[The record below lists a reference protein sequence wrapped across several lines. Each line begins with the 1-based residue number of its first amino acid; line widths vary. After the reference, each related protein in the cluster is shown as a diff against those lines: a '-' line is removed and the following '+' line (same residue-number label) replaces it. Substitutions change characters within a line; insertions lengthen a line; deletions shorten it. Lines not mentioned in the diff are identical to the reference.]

1 MGSYLERPVTTKESE
16 VGSGHGLEWVSTGM
30 QGWRVGMEDAHIAL
44 TGLQCGSSD
53 RTKFSLFG
61 VFDGHGG
68 REVANF
74 CRRHI
79 PDQVQ
84 NHLRSLH
91 KEDDQGLEVA
101 AIAQALVRAFNGI
114 DDMLRQPEFEEE
126 LLSYRKPRNS
136 NGAENDRPTSP
147 PRDPAG
153 EGSQD
158 GGAGVSGGQAQ
169 QSSCP
174 SQVQAVQD
182 RLQAAVAADMAR
194 ANEKGSLT
202 SQEAMRI
209 AMGMSFLQRL
219 EGSAAQGSSSPA
231 DSSTCALNAGCT
243 AVCVVITDTY
253 LVCANAGDSRAVLC
267 RGGRS
272 VALSRD
278 HKPNDRSERRRI
290 MAAGGTIKEITT
302 SGRDGR
308 SGRTQ
313 YRVNG
318 DLNLSRAIGD
328 LRHKTRP
335 DLRPE
340 QQVICATPDVHFE
353 VREPDDEFLV
363 LACDGVWDVRTNAQ
377 VCDEVREGLRAG
389 RPLRDVTESLLDA
402 CISPDPKATQGLGAD
417 NMTIVVAKMEG
428 VAAAPTSPR
437 KGGFCFPFRCL
448 R

>member
-1 MGSYLERPVTTKESE
+1 LERPVTTKESE
-16 VGSGHGLEWVSTGM
+16 VGSGHGLEWASTGM
-30 QGWRVGMEDAHIAL
+30 QGWRVGMEDAHIAM
-44 TGLQCGSSD
+44 TDMQCGSSD

-68 REVANF
+68 KEVANF
-74 CRRHI
+74 CRRHM

-84 NHLRSLH
+84 THLKSLH
-91 KEDDQGLEVA
+91 KAEDDQGLEVA
-101 AIAQALVRAFNGI
+101 AIAEALVRSFNGI
-114 DDMLRQPEFEEE
+114 DEMLRRPEFEAE
-126 LLSYRKPRNS
+126 LLSYRHAR
-136 NGAENDRPTSP
+136 NGAFEGERVEQTAPEAQAQGDAPQ
-147 PRDPAG
+147 DGPAG
-153 EGSQD
+153 D
-158 GGAGVSGGQAQ
+158 ADAQ
-169 QSSCP
+169 PPGPP
-174 SQVQAVQD
+174 SQIQAVQD
-182 RLQAAVAADMAR
+182 RLQAAVAADMSR
-194 ANEKGSLT
+194 ANERGAVT

-219 EGSAAQGSSSPA
+219 EGSGQGSSSPA
-231 DSSTCALNAGCT
+231 GGTCNCAHNAGCT

-253 LVCANAGDSRAVLC
+253 VVCANAGDSRAVLS
-267 RGGRS
+267 RAGRS

-302 SGRDGR
+302 AGRDGR
-308 SGRTQ
+308 SSRTQ

-328 LRHKTRP
+328 LRHKTRS

-340 QQVICATPDVHFE
+340 QQVICATPDVYFE

-363 LACDGVWDVRTNAQ
+363 LACDGVWDVRTNTQ

-389 RPLRDVTESLLDA
+389 RTLKEITEALLDG
-402 CISPDPKATQGLGAD
+402 CISHDPKATQGLGAD
-417 NMTIVVAKMEG
+417 NMTIVVAKMAG
-428 VAAAPTSPR
+428 VVGSASSPR
-437 KGGFCFPFRCL
+437 KGGFCLPFRCF